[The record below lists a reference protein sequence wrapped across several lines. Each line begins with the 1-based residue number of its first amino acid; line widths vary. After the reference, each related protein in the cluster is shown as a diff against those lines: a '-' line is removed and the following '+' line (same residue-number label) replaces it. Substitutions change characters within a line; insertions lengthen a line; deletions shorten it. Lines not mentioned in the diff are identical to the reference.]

1 MPAWFF
7 MLMIVLQIVSVI
19 SVLILC
25 VKYIRLKEQ
34 RDNEYYTDYEHG
46 AKVILR
52 VFKNEFEYQAIG
64 NLPKNWVILDAGQ
77 LSAYH
82 RWALIQKPQK

>member
-1 MPAWFF
+1 MPAWIFV
-7 MLMIVLQIVSVI
+7 LMIALQIISVI

-25 VKYIRLKEQ
+25 VKYIRLKEH

-52 VFKNEFEYQAIG
+52 VFKTEFEYQAVG
-64 NLPKNWVILDAGQ
+64 NLPKGWVILDAGQ

-82 RWALIQKPQK
+82 RWALIQKSRK